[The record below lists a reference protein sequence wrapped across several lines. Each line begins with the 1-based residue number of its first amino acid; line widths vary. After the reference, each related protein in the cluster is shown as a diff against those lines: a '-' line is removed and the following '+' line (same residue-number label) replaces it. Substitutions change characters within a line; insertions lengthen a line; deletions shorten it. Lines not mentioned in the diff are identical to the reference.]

1 MPPPTKWR
9 HQKRDVEWLC
19 PTLYYYLFTLMHQ
32 YQMKAAVHLRP
43 AKPDPPLKLNAPKP
57 TFKDAN
63 QDSAFGFKSRAPS
76 DTAHD
81 LDVDMGQEG
90 DENAEENN
98 NSESHILLLYLIVIL
113 PLKYLLL
120 DSYEDIYVEGLSS
133 FTSCIT
139 RLIQIRTFD

>member
-1 MPPPTKWR
+1 
-9 HQKRDVEWLC
+9 
-19 PTLYYYLFTLMHQ
+19 
-32 YQMKAAVHLRP
+32 MKAAVHLRP